1 MTKNKLVVL
10 FLSLVL
16 LLTFTTMS
24 FAKNTG
30 PKKVVEKNTV
40 RDGNFKV
47 FSVQAD
53 TPEQSR
59 YLSKKAA
66 KESRLSKQY
75 VINSNL
81 ERSYLNS
88 TEKLSIPLLN
98 EVPGGGAI
106 HSVWN
111 VSFDYEDDFNT
122 FTPVDLSENGAGN
135 DWFWLDYV
143 GMFGWPES
151 DRGSNSAFA
160 PEPGGDIGGDVV
172 SKDEAID
179 IKVGIPKM
187 SSEGE
192 AYRVSNLMLE
202 LYIGEPDPDD
212 FLSVEILEAPKW
224 HVTDD
229 AVWTMNSDQV
239 YAEEGAAGYD
249 NAFVENLV
257 STPISVPAG
266 ATLSFQHMINSEGEW
281 DGANVKVSADNGE
294 TWEVIT
300 PAEGYDIDNLYS
312 FSYHGGIAN
321 GVDADPDVAYDWDEP
336 GFTGHYDWT
345 PVSFDLSAYEGQTII
360 IKWQFTSDG
369 MTVEDDGGWWID
381 DIVVTDGTTAV
392 FENDG
397 VDDGSLIAERQGPGY
412 IGEPWVT
419 LSKWSAIG
427 GGSNGVVSANL
438 NLTSNIIGAPGDSAT
453 FRFRAYFDDNDEGDG
468 ADPNWGFEVSDA
480 ILEVYTRYS
489 VDLGVSFVDLDSTF
503 SKNEFITVGET
514 LDPQLVVSNYGLSD
528 VTIYNT
534 FVKIVNNFGSTV
546 YERYLYTYAPAQG
559 DTLDLYP
566 GTQEFGEGMGFY
578 DFPDWTP
585 EYQGDYTLIAYTEI
599 FGGDD
604 EPADDSLVVDFHVY
618 GEDPAIAENFNTMT
632 SDELY
637 ANWEFEGA
645 LDQANSWYIGDSF
658 GKGDNELWILK
669 YGDDLSFDEQI
680 VTPVM
685 DCSEM
690 TDVALKL
697 EHHISGS
704 VTDPFEA
711 KIIISTDGGATFQD
725 FKVFTEAT
733 PVAERRGIFTYDVS
747 SIVDGKAAVQIGF
760 TYKTDAKLAAAGGY
774 LYFTV
779 DDLSVYPSASL
790 DITDPGT
797 PVNFAGVAGDMQVDL
812 TWSGLETASY
822 YSILA
827 ADTNDVAV
835 AEVVA
840 EVSDSMA
847 TIDGLT
853 NGETMYF
860 WVTSTDFNDNES
872 APSESVELTPADVT
886 APTQITDLHAADVDG
901 ETAKLLTWTAPVET
915 APAEGTV
922 YEIRYAY
929 MPITPATWDDAMALD
944 EVPEVAAA
952 GTEQSLTVPVDRLQD
967 YYFDVY
973 FAIKTTDEVGNVS
986 EMSNPAHAD
995 DILPGNVVDLTV
1007 VDVTEEDVT
1016 LSWTAPGDDGVVAGG
1031 PVWGYQVRVAYDS
1044 LGDEFTGWESAQILT
1059 DVPAPSAPG
1068 ETEYYTAVEF
1078 VYTDYGQTFGIV
1090 AIDWNGNVSEVIGMA
1105 YAPSWDNF
1113 NPQAVEENTIPETF
1127 ALNQNYP
1134 NPFNPTTSISYQ
1146 LPNTTHVKLEV
1157 FGTNGQKI
1165 RTLVNGTMSA
1175 GNHNVQWDAMDAR
1188 GMKVASGIYF
1198 YRLET
1203 SAFTS
1208 VKKMT
1213 LMK

>member
-24 FAKNTG
+24 FAKISNTDT
-30 PKKVVEKNTV
+30 KVKVNSQKN
-40 RDGNFKV
+40 GY
-47 FSVQAD
+47 FSVKTID
-53 TPEQSR
+53 GS
-59 YLSKKAA
+59 SKEAIMKAK
-66 KESRLSKQY
+66 KEALNATLSKQE
-75 VINSNL
+75 IIKNNLIRNS
-81 ERSYLNS
+81 LNS
-88 TEKLSIPLLN
+88 DNAVFMPLLD
-98 EVPGGGAI
+98 EVPGGGDIYPVYVA
-106 HSVWN
+106 H
-111 VSFDYEDDFNT
+111 FDSLKDFEE
-122 FTPVDLSENGAGN
+122 FTKVDLSEDGAGN
-135 DWFWLDYV
+135 DWMWLDYINV
-143 GMFGWPES
+143 MGYPAQYEYY
-151 DRGSNSAFA
+151 NSAIA
-160 PEPGGDIGGDVV
+160 PEPGGDFGGTVAA
-172 SKDEAID
+172 KDEAIE
-179 IKVGIPKM
+179 IMVGVPTT
-187 SSEGE
+187 SELGDP
-192 AYRVSNLMLE
+192 YRVSNLVLDMYLA
-202 LYIGEPDPDD
+202 EPDADD
-212 FLSVEILEAPKW
+212 EFWIEIKESPKW
-224 HVTDD
+224 HLADGEWQMTSNQYAAPGYGNWWREDLRTPFLDLTAASGAVTLTYDQIYGMESGNWDGGNLWARTAED
-229 AVWTMNSDQV
+229 AEWTLLTPEGGYPDMVSAFEQQGIT
-239 YAEEGAAGYD
+239 AED
-249 NAFVENLV
+249 
-257 STPISVPAG
+257 PAG
-266 ATLSFQHMINSEGEW
+266 FAGEIH
-281 DGANVKVSADNGE
+281 DYE
-294 TWEVIT
+294 TVT
-300 PAEGYDIDNLYS
+300 
-312 FSYHGGIAN
+312 
-321 GVDADPDVAYDWDEP
+321 V
-336 GFTGHYDWT
+336 
-345 PVSFDLSAYEGQTII
+345 DLSAYVGGMVQVR
-360 IKWQFTSDG
+360 WAFASDG
-369 MTVEDDGGWWID
+369 GYSAQDGNTGETFGWFVDNID
-381 DIVVTDGTTAV
+381 VSDGTGSL
-392 FENDG
+392 FINDG
-397 VDDGSLIAERQGPGY
+397 SEAGDMEALRLGQGEAGPWEGIAGWSGYGSESITTA
-412 IGEPWVT
+412 
-419 LSKWSAIG
+419 
-427 GGSNGVVSANL
+427 L
-438 NLTSNIIGAPGDSAT
+438 NITENVIGAPGDSLGI
-453 FRFRAYFDDNDEGDG
+453 RFRAIYDDNDEGTSG
-468 ADPNWGFEVSDA
+468 DPNWGFEVYNASF
-480 ILEVYTRYS
+480 EVYTRFAT
-489 VDLGVSFVDLDSTF
+489 DIGVSFVDLDSTF
-503 SKNEFITVGET
+503 SKNGFITVGET
-514 LDPQLVVSNYGLSD
+514 YDPQVVVSNFGLSD
-528 VTIYNT
+528 ITIYNT

-559 DTLDLYP
+559 DTLKMYP
-566 GTQEFGEGMGFY
+566 GQQEFNEGMDFY
-578 DFPDWTP
+578 NFADWTP
-585 EYQGDYTLIAYTEI
+585 EYQGDYTLIAYTDI
-599 FGGDD
+599 YGGDD
-604 EPADDSLVVDFHVY
+604 VAEDDSLVIDFHVY
-618 GEDPAIAENFNTMT
+618 GEAPAIAENFNTIT
-632 SDELY
+632 DDELY
-637 ANWEFEGA
+637 ANWGYEGV
-645 LDQANSWYIGDSF
+645 LGQDDSWYIGDSF
-658 GKGDNELWILK
+658 GRGDNELWVLK
-669 YGDDLSFDEQI
+669 YNDDLSFDEQI
-680 VTPVM
+680 VTPVL

-704 VTDPFEA
+704 VADPFEA

-733 PVAERRGIFTYDVS
+733 PVAERRGTFIYDIS
-747 SIVDGKAAVQIGF
+747 ALADGQAAVHVGF
-760 TYKTDAKLAAAGGY
+760 TYKTNAQLAAAGGY

-779 DDLSVYPSASL
+779 DDLSVYSSTGV
-790 DITDPGT
+790 DMTDPGT
-797 PVNFAGVAGDMQVDL
+797 PVNFVGVAGDMQVGL

-822 YSILA
+822 YSVLA

-853 NGETMYF
+853 NGETLYF

-872 APSESVELTPADVT
+872 AVSESVELTPADVT

-915 APAEGTV
+915 APEEGTS

-995 DILPGNVVDLTV
+995 DILPGDVVDLTV
-1007 VDVTEEDVT
+1007 VDVTEENVT
-1016 LSWTAPGDDGVVAGG
+1016 LSWTAPGDDGVIAGG
-1031 PVWGYQVRVAYDS
+1031 PVWGYQIRVAYDS
-1044 LGDEFTGWESAQILT
+1044 LGDEFTDWESAQILT
-1059 DVPAPSAPG
+1059 GLPTPSAPG

-1113 NPQAVEENTIPETF
+1113 NPNAVEEETIPTSF

-1165 RTLVNGTMSA
+1165 RTLVNGTVSA

-1203 SAFTS
+1203 GDFTS